1 MTLGMR
7 EDICRKITAAV
18 RKLMTQIYQ
27 YNLRNEGKYHIG
39 VSFELGCNFGSGLEV
54 KIWNTSHYD
63 REKTDSLKLKY
74 LVSYSDYK
82 LFDFTTQSEC
92 VDKINRLTESLESK
106 TFNAEEVFQND
117 L

>member
-18 RKLMTQIYQ
+18 RKLMTQTYQ

-39 VSFELGCNFGSGLEV
+39 VNFELGCNFGSGLEV
-54 KIWNTSHYD
+54 RLWDTSHYNG
-63 REKTDSLKLKY
+63 EAGSLEMKY
-74 LVSYSDYK
+74 LANYSDHK
-82 LFDFTTQSEC
+82 LFYFATQSEC
-92 VDKINRLTESLESK
+92 VDKINRLTESLENK